1 MPNGDSPLSQE
12 ILGPLCGSP
21 ALPWTG
27 RLGVMSL
34 TEARH
39 SSGVPR
45 REALSRATAA
55 LEPPFAVLDLDAFD
69 RNAADLLRRAGGKP
83 VRLASKSVRCRAL
96 IERAL
101 GAGLQG
107 ILAFTLPEALWLA
120 GHGHD
125 DLVVAYPTVDRAA
138 LRELAAGPRDRV
150 TVMVDCAEH
159 LELACAAVRQAGAG
173 PLRVCLD
180 VDAGWWPLGGR
191 LKIGARRSPVHTP
204 EQAADLA
211 RAVVARP
218 ELELDGLLSYEAH
231 IAGLGDRP
239 PGRPLVGMAI
249 RAMQRAS
256 ARELAGRRAAVGE
269 AVRAI
274 APLRFVNGGGAGAV
288 GRPAAGPA
296 GAGGAAGAGTGW
308 VERTAAERAV
318 TEVAA
323 GSGLYGP
330 TLFDSYRAFHAEPAA
345 LFALPVVRRPD
356 DRTATLLGGGY
367 PASGAAGA
375 DRLPQPLEDGLRLD
389 RQEGAGEVQ
398 TPIHGGAG
406 LRVGDRVWMRHAKA
420 GELCERFNELVLV
433 RGSEIVDTV
442 PTYRG
447 EGKAFL

>member
-45 REALSRATAA
+45 REALRRATAA
-55 LEPPFAVLDLDAFD
+55 LEPPFALLDLDAFD

-101 GAGLQG
+101 DLGLQG

-120 GHGHD
+120 GHGYE
-125 DLVVAYPTVDRAA
+125 DLVVAYPTVDGAA
-138 LRELAAGPRDRV
+138 LRELAAGPCERV
-150 TVMVDCAEH
+150 TIMVDCSEH
-159 LELACAAVRQAGAG
+159 LDLAAAAVRDAGGG
-173 PLRVCLD
+173 PVQVCLD

-191 LKIGARRSPVHTP
+191 IRIGARRSPVRTP
-204 EQAADLA
+204 EQAAALA
-211 RAVVARP
+211 REVLARP
-218 ELELDGLLSYEAH
+218 ELRMDGVMSYEAH

-239 PGRPLVGMAI
+239 PGRPLMGMAI

-256 ARELAGRRAAVGE
+256 ARELAARRAAVVE
-269 AVRAI
+269 AVRAV
-274 APLRFVNGGGAGAV
+274 APLRFVNGGG
-288 GRPAAGPA
+288 
-296 GAGGAAGAGTGW
+296 TGSID
-308 VERTAAERAV
+308 RAAAEPAV

-323 GSGLYGP
+323 GSALYGP
-330 TLFDSYRAFHAEPAA
+330 TLFDAYGAFHPEPAA

-356 DRTATLLGGGY
+356 ERTATLLGGGY

-375 DRLPQPLEDGLRLD
+375 DRLPQPPEGLKLD
-389 RQEGAGEVQ
+389 RREGAGEVQ
-398 TPIHGGAG
+398 TPLRGPGAAA

-420 GELCERFNELVLV
+420 GELCERFNHLHLV
-433 RGSEIVDTV
+433 RGEEIVGTV

-447 EGKAFL
+447 EGRAFL